1 MLGNLMKVF
10 LQYGDFSAAIE
21 AMAKTYALRSKL
33 SNFVP
38 VSALDLL
45 VETCISEKAVEP
57 ALVSLSCLS
66 SSGRILK
73 K

>member
-1 MLGNLMKVF
+1 MKVF

-38 VSALDLL
+38 VSALDL
-45 VETCISEKAVEP
+45 ETCIAEKVVEP
-57 ALVSLSCLS
+57 VLVSLSCLS
-66 SSGRILK
+66 SSVRKLSTECNWKIR
-73 K
+73 